1 MLLTSAEEAGNS
13 CASPRELS
21 ESSEDQVAGCNGAAN
36 SENLCPSFES
46 THAADVTKNSQCD
59 ANFSSEPQ
67 SRAVLTGDGTRS
79 RARDGGRPND
89 SKQNVFLTTYH
100 ERSAR
105 RSLRPLLRKWG
116 MEARVL
122 RDAPRRVLPD
132 DLWEDGRFDSI
143 ALIEIALRR

>member
-1 MLLTSAEEAGNS
+1 MLLTAAEEAGNS
-13 CASPRELS
+13 SAFQELS
-21 ESSEDQVAGCNGAAN
+21 ESSKDQVAGRDDAAFD
-36 SENLCPSFES
+36 EKTNLSFES
-46 THAADVTKNSQCD
+46 KHAAATAAGVTRNG
-59 ANFSSEPQ
+59 EPQ
-67 SRAVLTGDGTRS
+67 SRAVLTDDDTRS
-79 RARDGGRPND
+79 RARGGGRPND
-89 SKQNVFLTTYH
+89 PTQNVFLTAYH

-143 ALIEIALRR
+143 ALIEIALQR